1 MSRHYTIL
9 TVTLITS
16 MPSLGLAQVP
26 IGGGQQV
33 GLAVAAAAA
42 DSANSKI
49 RSEAIGSGYTS
60 DSIRQG
66 ILNQSRAFGASS
78 GFYPVPTANSSL
90 SYGSPGIPALSQ
102 FGGGKPFAAITPS
115 STVSPYLN
123 LFNQGMT
130 GRPQTLD
137 NYNLLVRPML
147 DQQRTNQQ
155 MQRQQQQMN
164 MRVQEIAAKPD
175 MEAAGSENII
185 PTGHQTGFGY
195 YSHFYPGMAQSR
207 RQKQ

>member
-1 MSRHYTIL
+1 MSRYYTLL
-9 TVTLITS
+9 TVTLVTS
-16 MPSLGLAQVP
+16 LPSLGVAQVP

-49 RSEAIGSGYTS
+49 RTDAIGSGYTS
-60 DSIRQG
+60 ESIRQG
-66 ILNQSRAFGASS
+66 ILNQNRAFGASS
-78 GFYPVPTANSSL
+78 GFYPVSTANSSL
-90 SYGSPGIPALSQ
+90 ISGSPGIPAISQ
-102 FGGGKPFAAITPS
+102 FGGGKPFAGVQPS

-123 LFNQGMT
+123 LFNQGPT

-147 DQQRTNQQ
+147 DQQRMNSQ

-175 MEAAGSENII
+175 MDAAGSENII

-195 YSHFYPGMAQSR
+195 YSHFYPGKNVNR
-207 RQKQ
+207 RQK